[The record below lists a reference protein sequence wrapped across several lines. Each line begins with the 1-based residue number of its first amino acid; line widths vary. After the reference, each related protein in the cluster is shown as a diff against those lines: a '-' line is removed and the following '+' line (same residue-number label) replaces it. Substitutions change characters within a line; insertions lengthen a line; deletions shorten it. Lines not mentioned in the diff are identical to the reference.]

1 MLTMMRDDKRR
12 LPRYH
17 TSLQQKRKEQTLM
30 TYTLPDTP
38 WAGLLYGIARD
49 APAGAVVIVYTE
61 RMYTLATQQ
70 LHAYGRDDIVVRRA
84 APATTAH
91 DRAA

>member
-1 MLTMMRDDKRR
+1 M
-12 LPRYH
+12 P
-17 TSLQQKRKEQTLM
+17 M

-49 APAGAVVIVYTE
+49 APAGGFVIVYTE
-61 RMYTLATQQ
+61 RMYTLVTEQ
-70 LHAYGRDDIVVRRA
+70 LHAYGRDDIVVRRE
-84 APATTAH
+84 APETAH